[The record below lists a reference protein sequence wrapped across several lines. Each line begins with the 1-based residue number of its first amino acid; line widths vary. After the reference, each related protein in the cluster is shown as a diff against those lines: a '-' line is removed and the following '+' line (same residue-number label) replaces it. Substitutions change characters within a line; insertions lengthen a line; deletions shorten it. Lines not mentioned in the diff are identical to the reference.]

1 MRGLRAAL
9 LLAAALAAGAAG
21 LRAQEA
27 APAAGQETL
36 GPAGTAGQGATMPGP
51 DPGKPVAGA
60 GSANT
65 MTIPSPVLT
74 IDPERLF
81 TGTKYGQRIE
91 AQLADAGR
99 ALAAENR
106 KIEADLSAEEK
117 ALTEKRAGTPPEEFR
132 KLADAFDAKV
142 VAIRKAQDAKAKALT
157 DRRETE
163 RQKFLQ
169 QVLPILADL
178 VRENGAVAILNRQAI
193 FLSFSGID
201 VTDRAIARIDEK
213 IGDGSAAPAPA
224 APDATPPAV
233 PAPAGN

>member
-9 LLAAALAAGAAG
+9 VLAAALAAGAAG

-27 APAAGQETL
+27 APAAGT
-36 GPAGTAGQGATMPGP
+36 AGTAGQGATMPGP
-51 DPGKPVAGA
+51 DTGKPVAGA
-60 GSANT
+60 GDAGT

-91 AQLADAGR
+91 AQLADAGH

-117 ALTEKRAGTPPEEFR
+117 ALTEKRASTPPDEFR

-213 IGDGSAAPAPA
+213 IGDGSAAPAPETAPPA
-224 APDATPPAV
+224 AP
-233 PAPAGN
+233 APTGN